1 MINRK
6 SDEGF
11 VDMREGIRRQGL
23 VHGERTHM
31 VRFFLDKDH
40 ELPVHIH
47 EDHEQTGFL
56 LAGKMVLT
64 IDGEGHTLAPGD
76 SWSIPR
82 GVPHGA
88 SIIEDTEVIEVFS
101 PRREDY
107 LD

>member
-1 MINRK
+1 MIENK
-6 SDEGF
+6 NSEGF
-11 VDMREGIRRQGL
+11 VEMREGIRRQSL
-23 VHGERTHM
+23 VHGESTHM
-31 VRFFLDKDH
+31 VRFFLDGGR

-47 EDHEQTGFL
+47 EGHEQTGFL

-88 SIIEDTEVIEVFS
+88 SIIEDAEVIEVFS
-101 PRREDY
+101 PLREDY